1 MMGGGEVEDKV
12 KVERVVGFRF
22 HFVSAELRLRL
33 VSGCRCLM
41 LRFAARLTLRCLTLR
56 VVSGFIMSEA
66 QRIEVSYNR
75 FLILLRGSR

>member
-1 MMGGGEVEDKV
+1 MMGCWGVG
-12 KVERVVGFRF
+12 KVEGGVKL
-22 HFVSAELRLRL
+22 SLL
-33 VSGCRCLM
+33 SGCRCLM